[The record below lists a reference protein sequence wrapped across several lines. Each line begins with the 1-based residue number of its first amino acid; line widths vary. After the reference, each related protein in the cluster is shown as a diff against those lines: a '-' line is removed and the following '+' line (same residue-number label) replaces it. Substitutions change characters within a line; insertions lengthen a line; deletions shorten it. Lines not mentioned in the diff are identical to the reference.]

1 MKAVEQQKAAKQFA
15 EDWLKVPSSVLTIC
29 CSEYK

>member
-15 EDWLKVPSSVLTIC
+15 EGWLKVPSSVLTIC